1 MPKPPLNDVV
11 LCNNNLLQLTPLP
24 AVPLYV
30 LSKNIILPL
39 AVLNVVEI

>member
-30 LSKNIILPL
+30 LSKNNKRLL
-39 AVLNVVEI
+39 AVPNVVEI